1 MYRDIFLFVNAL
13 RLAWIA
19 QAIQSRPLSKVIARL
34 EALRWLPRGADA
46 EAARRATLRA
56 CGRLARWTGGLDTCL
71 IRALVLGALL
81 ADREGVVLHLG
92 FRPGSAGAGSAD
104 GHAWLTLNGEPVLDP
119 ETGGAA
125 YLESLRLPMRRASR
139 DTTFG
144 LMRSK
149 RDSKS

>member
-1 MYRDIFLFVNAL
+1 MKISQLVYRDIFLFVNAL

-19 QAIQSRPLSKVIARL
+19 QTIQSRPLPKVIARL
-34 EALRWLPRGADA
+34 ETLRWLPCGADA

-56 CGRLARWTGGLDTCL
+56 CRRLARWTGALDTCL

-92 FRPGSAGAGSAD
+92 FRPGNAGAGSAD
-104 GHAWLTLNGEPVLDP
+104 GHAWLTLNGEPILDP

-125 YLESLRLPMRRASR
+125 YVESLRLPIRRFSR
-139 DTTFG
+139 DTTAD
-144 LMRSK
+144 LS
-149 RDSKS
+149 